1 MIDNDTMSTISE
13 AITNNRSKRRRRAL
27 TLRGERD
34 RNNANRWN
42 LRNHLSPTT
51 RDELRNLNTTSRIEA
66 RDNLSPSIRSQIRCL
81 DTESRNRARRNLSPA
96 TRDEIRI
103 NDAERSMVIRDEET
117 MMEREERLGLARRR
131 RHQRRFTHANYKRA
145 YFDPSEPFPSIPAY
159 NIGSPDLICEHCGSK
174 YWAAELNTN
183 REFTKCCHKGLIHKL
198 YLTINKWIWI

>member
-1 MIDNDTMSTISE
+1 MIDNDTMSTISD

-34 RNNANRWN
+34 RNNANRRN

-51 RDELRNLNTTSRIEA
+51 RDGIRNLDTT
-66 RDNLSPSIRSQIRCL
+66 
-81 DTESRNRARRNLSPA
+81 SRNRARQNLSPA

-103 NDAERSMVIRDEET
+103 NDAERSRDIRDEET

-131 RHQRRFTHANYKRA
+131 RHQRRFTHANYKSA

-159 NIGSPDLICEHCGSK
+159 NIGSPDLTCEHCGSK

-183 REFTKCCHKGLIHKL
+183 REFTKCCQKGT
-198 YLTINKWIWI
+198 LTKQI